1 MASVD
6 EKQGHGRVLEFDK
19 VTKSFAKT
27 DSNEIT
33 HALAE
38 VNLTIQPGEF
48 VSIVG
53 TSGCGKSTILRLIA
67 GLIRPT
73 TGEIRLGGKP
83 IVGAGPDRGM
93 VFQKATLFPW
103 LTVEK
108 NVSFSLRMQKK
119 QDKELVE
126 HMLKMVG
133 LEDFRKDYPHQLS
146 GGMAQR
152 VALVRS
158 LINHPDI
165 LLLDEPLG
173 ALDAFTRM
181 NMQDEILNIWREQ
194 KQTVV
199 MVTHDVE
206 EAIYMGTRVL
216 VMEPRPG
223 RVKADIP
230 IELAEPKQRDSEEF
244 QAYRNRILKMLDLKH
259 HTDYYMDIYWKINI
273 KATK

>member
-1 MASVD
+1 MW
-6 EKQGHGRVLEFDK
+6 
-19 VTKSFAKT
+19 
-27 DSNEIT
+27 
-33 HALAE
+33 
-38 VNLTIQPGEF
+38 
-48 VSIVG
+48 
-53 TSGCGKSTILRLIA
+53 KSTILRLIA
-67 GLIRPT
+67 GLIPPT
-73 TGEIRLGGKP
+73 SGEILLGGKP
-83 IVGAGPDRGM
+83 ITGAGPDRGM

-103 LTVEK
+103 LTIEK

-119 QDKELVE
+119 YNKEKVE
-126 HMLKMVG
+126 KMLKMVG
-133 LEDFRKDYPHQLS
+133 LEEFRKDYPHQLS

-158 LINHPDI
+158 LINNPDI

-230 IELAEPKQRDSEEF
+230 IELSEPKQRNSEEF
-244 QAYRNRILKMLDLKH
+244 QAYRNRILQMLDLKH
-259 HTDYYMDIYWKINI
+259 HEDH
-273 KATK
+273 

>member
-1 MASVD
+1 MGEAVA
-6 EKQGHGRVLEFDK
+6 GHGRVLEFDK
-19 VTKSFAKT
+19 VTKSFART
-27 DSNEIT
+27 DSTEIT

-38 VNLTIQPGEF
+38 IDLTIQPGEF

-67 GLIRPT
+67 GLIKPT
-73 TGEIRLGGKP
+73 SGEIRLGGKV
-83 IVGAGPDRGM
+83 IDKAGPDRGM
-93 VFQKATLFPW
+93 VFQKPTLFPW

-108 NVSFSLRMQKK
+108 NVTFSMRMQGKK
-119 QDKELVE
+119 NYKEKAE
-126 HMLKMVG
+126 QMLRMVG

-158 LINHPDI
+158 LINSPDI

-181 NMQDEILNIWREQ
+181 NMQDEILNIWRQQ
-194 KQTVV
+194 KPTIV

-206 EAIYMGTRVL
+206 EAIYMGTRVI

-223 RVKADIP
+223 RIRADIP
-230 IELAEPKQRDSEEF
+230 IHLPEPRERNSEEF
-244 QAYRNRILKMLDLKH
+244 LLYRNRILQMLDLDH
-259 HTDYYMDIYWKINI
+259 VEESVV
-273 KATK
+273 

>member
-181 NMQDEILNIWREQ
+181 NMQALLSAIP
-194 KQTVV
+194 
-199 MVTHDVE
+199 
-206 EAIYMGTRVL
+206 EAD
-216 VMEPRPG
+216 PH
-223 RVKADIP
+223 KAKANQRIP
-230 IELAEPKQRDSEEF
+230 IKGEIPSPINPKNCCRFAERCQ
-244 QAYRNRILKMLDLKH
+244 Y
-259 HTDYYMDIYWKINI
+259 
-273 KATK
+273 ATERCFKEMPQMKEIAPGHKVACHLVEDK

>member
-48 VSIVG
+48 VSIVPDYG
-53 TSGCGKSTILRLIA
+53 LIAITGESGCGKSTILRLIA

-119 QDKELVE
+119 TIHISSPEV
-126 HMLKMVG
+126 
-133 LEDFRKDYPHQLS
+133 
-146 GGMAQR
+146 
-152 VALVRS
+152 
-158 LINHPDI
+158 
-165 LLLDEPLG
+165 
-173 ALDAFTRM
+173 
-181 NMQDEILNIWREQ
+181 WRREW
-194 KQTVV
+194 
-199 MVTHDVE
+199 
-206 EAIYMGTRVL
+206 R
-216 VMEPRPG
+216 
-223 RVKADIP
+223 
-230 IELAEPKQRDSEEF
+230 
-244 QAYRNRILKMLDLKH
+244 
-259 HTDYYMDIYWKINI
+259 W
-273 KATK
+273 

>member
-33 HALAE
+33 YALAE

-259 HTDYYMDIYWKINI
+259 HTDH
-273 KATK
+273 

>member
-38 VNLTIQPGEF
+38 VNLMIQPGEF

-259 HTDYYMDIYWKINI
+259 HTDH
-273 KATK
+273 

>member
-108 NVSFSLRMQKK
+108 NLEFGLKIKRLPKEVIHERVEQIIKLVSENGFGQIFIT
-119 QDKELVE
+119 DTN
-126 HMLKMVG
+126 
-133 LEDFRKDYPHQLS
+133 RKYL
-146 GGMAQR
+146 
-152 VALVRS
+152 
-158 LINHPDI
+158 
-165 LLLDEPLG
+165 
-173 ALDAFTRM
+173 
-181 NMQDEILNIWREQ
+181 DEILLAMN
-194 KQTVV
+194 
-199 MVTHDVE
+199 HDYALFRVE
-206 EAIYMGTRVL
+206 RGEVQP
-216 VMEPRPG
+216 ME
-223 RVKADIP
+223 
-230 IELAEPKQRDSEEF
+230 E
-244 QAYRNRILKMLDLKH
+244 
-259 HTDYYMDIYWKINI
+259 
-273 KATK
+273 

>member
-1 MASVD
+1 MFKESDIVLSAKHIVKQFPAS
-6 EKQGHGRVLEFDK
+6 GGRTLTACND
-19 VTKSFAKT
+19 
-27 DSNEIT
+27 
-33 HALAE
+33 
-38 VNLTIQPGEF
+38 VNLNVYKGKTLG
-48 VSIVG
+48 IVG
-53 TSGCGKSTILRLIA
+53 ESGCGKSTILRLIA

-194 KQTVV
+194 
-199 MVTHDVE
+199 
-206 EAIYMGTRVL
+206 
-216 VMEPRPG
+216 
-223 RVKADIP
+223 
-230 IELAEPKQRDSEEF
+230 
-244 QAYRNRILKMLDLKH
+244 
-259 HTDYYMDIYWKINI
+259 
-273 KATK
+273 

>member
-33 HALAE
+33 HALEE

-259 HTDYYMDIYWKINI
+259 HTDY
-273 KATK
+273 

>member
-146 GGMAQR
+146 GGMRQR
-152 VALVRS
+152 VALARAFTMDS
-158 LINHPDI
+158 EI
-165 LLLDEPLG
+165 LLMDEPFS
-173 ALDAFTRM
+173 ALD
-181 NMQDEILNIWREQ
+181 
-194 KQTVV
+194 KQTSNHLRQELQDIW
-199 MVTHDVE
+199 MKTHKTIFFITHSVE
-206 EAIYMGTRVL
+206 EAVYLGDRVV
-216 VMEPRPG
+216 VMSGEDG
-223 RVKADIP
+223 GIKNIVP
-230 IELAEPKQRDSEEF
+230 IELDRPRHVYNEDF
-244 QAYRNRILKMLDLKH
+244 IAYRHKILEEIQGG
-259 HTDYYMDIYWKINI
+259 DY
-273 KATK
+273 

>member
-1 MASVD
+1 MIA
-6 EKQGHGRVLEFDK
+6 
-19 VTKSFAKT
+19 
-27 DSNEIT
+27 IT
-33 HALAE
+33 
-38 VNLTIQPGEF
+38 GE
-48 VSIVG
+48 
-53 TSGCGKSTILRLIA
+53 SGCGKSTILRLIA

-158 LINHPDI
+158 LI
-165 LLLDEPLG
+165 LDEPLG

-259 HTDYYMDIYWKINI
+259 HTDH
-273 KATK
+273 

>member
-38 VNLTIQPGEF
+38 VNLTIQLGEF

-259 HTDYYMDIYWKINI
+259 HTDH
-273 KATK
+273 